1 MSARLASRPP
11 STTPE
16 TDPHVPRRW
25 PLNLGAAYLW
35 LAAILLASAA
45 TCFTFAAVPPTPET
59 PRVFDLAMGVIAIAL
74 AVLELTLLPHVRD
87 GWGLDLGLAV
97 AVVLSGLGTMW
108 MPKAQGQ
115 LLIGFGLVLMGVHA
129 AYFRPRR
136 RLVGLLVLMLV
147 SYGVGLV
154 ISPRLPSPLYFL
166 VVAGTILGVTLLISS
181 MATRMHDLAFRDS
194 LTGLLNRRG
203 FDVAVAPI
211 AGMVARADTH
221 VTVGVIDL
229 DGFKAYNDAYGHFA
243 GDDFL
248 VDLSAAWLGGLRRGD
263 LMARFG
269 GDEFVLVLPK
279 STPADGHELA
289 ERLRALHPGEWSVGF
304 TEWRPGEDVTDAL
317 TRADLALYADK
328 RDRTGV

>member
-1 MSARLASRPP
+1 MLA
-11 STTPE
+11 T
-16 TDPHVPRRW
+16 
-25 PLNLGAAYLW
+25 
-35 LAAILLASAA
+35 AA
-45 TCFTFAAVPPTPET
+45 TCLTFAAVPPTPET
-59 PRVFDLAMGVIAIAL
+59 PRQLDAAMGLAAIAL
-74 AVLELTLLPHVRD
+74 AVLELTLLPRVRD
-87 GWGLDLGLAV
+87 GWGLDLGLGV

-115 LLIGFGLVLMGVHA
+115 LLIGFGLVLMGVYA

-136 RLVGLLVLMLV
+136 RLIGLLVLMLV
-147 SYGVGLV
+147 SYGVALV
-154 ISPRLPSPLYFL
+154 VTPRLPSPLYFL
-166 VVAGTILGVTLLISS
+166 VVAGTVMGVALLISS
-181 MATRMHDLAFRDS
+181 MAERMRDLAFRDS
-194 LTGLLNRRG
+194 LTGVLNRRG

-221 VTVGVIDL
+221 VTVGLIDL
-229 DGFKAYNDAYGHFA
+229 DSFKAYNDEYGHFA

-248 VDLSAAWLGGLRRGD
+248 VELSAAWQRGLRSGD

-269 GDEFVLVLPK
+269 GDEFVFVLPQ

-328 RDRTGV
+328 RQRTDV